1 MTDTEV
7 ADALVE
13 LTRLEAQVTELK
25 GRVAAHADEQQVG
38 QDRGASSTAAW
49 LAYETKQTRPA
60 THRMVRLGQDLQRH
74 PITREA
80 LAAAV
85 ICPEQAAVILRWV
98 DTLPEEIDQQLR
110 DNAERHLLELAK
122 LHDAKGLNRLGR
134 RLWEVIDPD
143 GADAREAGILERQ
156 EAKALRSMYLKVW
169 DDGEGS
175 TCGSFKMPHLGG
187 AALRKILA
195 AVMAAKHQ
203 NATKG
208 AGTGHLAAVRT
219 GPEAQGQA
227 FYELLMRYPAS
238 KLPKIGGLNATLL
251 VTISEESLLGR
262 LEQAGT
268 ILDTGDRI
276 SPALARKLAC
286 EAGILPVVMNGKSEV
301 LDLGREQ
308 RLHSQAQR
316 IAITLRQHGQCA
328 TDGCDRTT
336 GLHAHHVVEWS
347 KGGPTDLANAIGLCH
362 WHHMKAHDNAYGMSR
377 GPTGSVTFHRRE

>member
-1 MTDTEV
+1 MSDTE
-7 ADALVE
+7 AGDALVE

-38 QDRGASSTAAW
+38 QDRGAASTAAW
-49 LAYETKQTRPA
+49 LAHETKQTRPA
-60 THRMVRLGQDLQRH
+60 MHRMVRLGQDLQRH
-74 PITREA
+74 PLTREA

-98 DTLPEEIDQQLR
+98 DTIPDEHHDT
-110 DNAERHLLELAK
+110 AERHLLDLAAE
-122 LHDAKGLNRLGR
+122 HDAKALNRLGK

-143 GADAREAGILERQ
+143 GADAREAEILERQ
-156 EAKALRSMYLKVW
+156 EQAAARAMYLKVW
-169 DDGEGS
+169 DDGDGS
-175 TCGSFKMPHLGG
+175 TCGAFKMPHLGG

-208 AGTGHLAAVRT
+208 AGTGHLTADST

-227 FYELLMRYPAS
+227 FYELLMRFPKN
-238 KLPKIGGLNATLL
+238 KLPKLGGLNATLL

-262 LEQAGT
+262 LEQSGT

-276 SPALARKLAC
+276 SPALARQLAC

-308 RLHSQAQR
+308 RLHSKAQR
-316 IAITLRQHGQCA
+316 IAIAIKQQGQCA
-328 TDGCDRTT
+328 TEGCDRTN

-362 WHHMKAHDNAYGMSR
+362 WHHMRAHDTGYDMNHHPS
-377 GPTGSVTFHRRE
+377 GSVTFHRRQ